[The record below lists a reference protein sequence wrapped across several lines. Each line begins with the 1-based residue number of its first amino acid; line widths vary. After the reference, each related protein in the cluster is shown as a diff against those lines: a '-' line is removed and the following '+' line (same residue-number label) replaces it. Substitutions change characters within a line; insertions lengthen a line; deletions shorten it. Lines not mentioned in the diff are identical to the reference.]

1 MPIRSKKQFKLM
13 QAVAHDP
20 KVAKRTHIARKDA
33 KELLEETPEGTYNK
47 LPEKKSDTESDK
59 KSDKKPDKKSDE
71 KK

>member
-47 LPEKKSDTESDK
+47 LPERADSQ
-59 KSDKKPDKKSDE
+59 E